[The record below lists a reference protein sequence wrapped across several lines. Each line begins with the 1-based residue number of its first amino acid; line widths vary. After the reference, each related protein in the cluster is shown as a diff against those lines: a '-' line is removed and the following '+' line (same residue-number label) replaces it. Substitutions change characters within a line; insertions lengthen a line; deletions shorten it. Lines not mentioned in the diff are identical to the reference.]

1 MKNKGAG
8 FLPVEWEAGIAEI
21 EEVRFF
27 LVGGVKGEQ

>member
-1 MKNKGAG
+1 MKNKEVG
-8 FLPVEWEAGIAEI
+8 FLAVEWEAGIAEI